1 LKNNYEIAEE
11 KQMTIAPRKQKI
23 LAAVIENYIACGE
36 PVGSKTLQ
44 NSEDLN
50 VSSATIRNELADL
63 TLKGF
68 LIQPHTSA
76 GRIPTEQGYRYY
88 VDNILEAR
96 EPDDGVK
103 RYIENKLQSSFDAP
117 ERILKSAGE
126 ILSELLSTVAVATTP
141 PGEDARVH
149 RIKFVQTGRYTSM
162 LVLITSSGMVKS
174 RLFRCDFDI
183 TPEMLNVFDRS
194 LNEALAGRPLSCVN
208 QPFAQTFAASFGELG
223 LLMPDML
230 TAVMD
235 ACFEASGIN
244 IYTSGTTRLLYQSDL
259 YLVSA
264 RSILEFLGSES
275 ECEKTLGNVPDGTN
289 IYIGRE
295 NPSPLLRRSSLI
307 SARYTI
313 ENQPAGTLALIGS
326 MRFDYK
332 KAVSIIEFTAKTVS
346 QLISELVRKG

>member
-1 LKNNYEIAEE
+1 
-11 KQMTIAPRKQKI
+11 MTIAPRKQKI

-36 PVGSKTLQ
+36 PIGSKSLM
-44 NSEDLN
+44 NEKDFN

-63 TLKGF
+63 TAKGL

-76 GRIPTEQGYRYY
+76 GRIPTEAGYRYY
-88 VDNILEAR
+88 VDNIMDVKQPE
-96 EPDDGVK
+96 EKVK
-103 RYIENKLQSSFDAP
+103 RYIENRLRNSDDAP
-117 ERILKSAGE
+117 ERILKTAGRL
-126 ILSELLSTVAVATTP
+126 LSELLGVPAAATTP
-141 PGEDARVH
+141 PGENARVH
-149 RIKFVQTGRYTSM
+149 RLKFVQTGRYTSM

-194 LNEALAGRPLSCVN
+194 LNEALAGRPLSAVN

-235 ACFEASGIN
+235 ACSEASGIN
-244 IYTSGTTRLLYQSDL
+244 IYISGSTKLLYQSGLDL
-259 YLVSA
+259 ISA
-264 RSILEFLGSES
+264 RNILEFLGDNS
-275 ECEKTLGNVPDGTN
+275 ECEKLLSDVPDGTN

-295 NPSPLLRRSSLI
+295 NPSPLLRHSSLI

-326 MRFDYK
+326 TQTDYK
-332 KAVSIIEFTAKTVS
+332 KSVSILQFTAEKVS
-346 QLISELVRKG
+346 ELISELVRKG